1 MADDRVKEIFSTKF
15 SSSFF
20 AFTFFYAIVF
30 YVFAISFY
38 FWMCRRDIKP
48 EKN

>member
-1 MADDRVKEIFSTKF
+1 MAEKIKELFSTKF

-30 YVFAISFY
+30 YLFAISFY
-38 FWMCRRDIKP
+38 FWLARTDIKP
-48 EKN
+48 EKND

>member
-1 MADDRVKEIFSTKF
+1 MPENRIKEVFSTKF

-30 YVFAISFY
+30 YLLAISFY
-38 FWMCRRDIKP
+38 FWLCRTDIKP
-48 EKN
+48 EEK

>member
-1 MADDRVKEIFSTKF
+1 MADKIKELFSTKF

-30 YVFAISFY
+30 CFFAISFY
-38 FWMCRRDIKP
+38 FWLARTDIKP
-48 EKN
+48 EKND

>member
-1 MADDRVKEIFSTKF
+1 MAEKIKELFSTKF

-30 YVFAISFY
+30 YLSAISFY
-38 FWMCRRDIKP
+38 FWLARTDIKP
-48 EKN
+48 EKND